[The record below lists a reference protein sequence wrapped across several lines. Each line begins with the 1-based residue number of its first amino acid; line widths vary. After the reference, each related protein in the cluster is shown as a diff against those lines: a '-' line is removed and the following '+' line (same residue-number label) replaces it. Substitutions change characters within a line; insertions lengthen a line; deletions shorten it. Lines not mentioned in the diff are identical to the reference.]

1 MDPRDPKFQL
11 LAGMMSGRSRE
22 PIKPG
27 CGCAVIA
34 AIALLAACIVFA
46 GLTVH

>member
-11 LAGMMSGRSRE
+11 LAGMMSGKSRE
-22 PIKPG
+22 PVNPG

-34 AIALLAACIVFA
+34 AIALLALCVVVA
-46 GLTVH
+46 GLSVH

>member
-11 LAGMMSGRSRE
+11 LAGMMSGKE
-22 PIKPG
+22 QTTGGPG

-34 AIALLAACIVFA
+34 AIAFIVTCLVVAGLAAR
-46 GLTVH
+46 